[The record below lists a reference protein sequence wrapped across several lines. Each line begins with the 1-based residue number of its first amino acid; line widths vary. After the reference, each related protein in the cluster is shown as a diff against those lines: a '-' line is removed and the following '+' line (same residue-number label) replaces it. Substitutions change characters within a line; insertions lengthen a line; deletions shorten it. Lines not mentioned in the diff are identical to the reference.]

1 MRDERRRV
9 VAGGAVAVLLILAV
23 ASVWAAGPTH
33 WSAPRWRIAPPP
45 LPVRTPQPQPSA
57 SRPGV
62 LNPTVPAEAQKILTL
77 LAAIVVCLALLAIAY
92 RLLRR
97 IRVTQ
102 RVRRDARAVRID
114 VLPAGELA
122 AEPEPAPAPIV
133 RGLARALQILDE
145 DRSADD
151 AIVQA
156 WLGLEEASVASGAG
170 RRPAETPGEYAARVI
185 SRFAADRD
193 AVTVLLGLYQGVR
206 FGTRH
211 ADAGSVRIAR
221 DCVRRLASS
230 WREDATAGR
239 R

>member
-1 MRDERRRV
+1 M
-9 VAGGAVAVLLILAV
+9 AVLLALAV
-23 ASVWAAGPTH
+23 ASVWAAGPTQ
-33 WSAPRWRIAPPP
+33 WSTPRWRIAPPP
-45 LPVRTPQPQPSA
+45 VPLLTPQPQPSA
-57 SRPGV
+57 SRLPV
-62 LNPTVPAEAQKILTL
+62 PTPSVPVELQKILTL
-77 LAAIVVCLALLAIAY
+77 LATIAVCLALLAIAY

-102 RVRRDARAVRID
+102 RVRRDARAARID
-114 VLPAGELA
+114 VLVTGELET
-122 AEPEPAPAPIV
+122 EPEPAPAPIV
-133 RGLARALQILDE
+133 RGLARALRILDE
-145 DRSADD
+145 DRTADD

-156 WLGLEEASVASGAG
+156 WLGLEEASVSSGAG

-185 SRFAADRD
+185 ARFDADRD

-211 ADAGSVRIAR
+211 ADAGSVEIAR
-221 DCVRRLASS
+221 DCVRRLAAS